1 MIDAV
6 RIREAQERI
15 QGIALVTPMLHSRY
29 LSDLTGADVWLKA
42 ENLQRTGS
50 FKLRGAS
57 NRLQVL
63 SAEERT
69 RGVIAASA
77 GNHAQGVA
85 LAAQSLGVTATICM
99 PIDASLTKV
108 ESTRG
113 YGARIHLDGATFDDA
128 LANARSMCESEG
140 SVFVSPFD
148 DEDVIAGQ
156 GTAGLEIL
164 DQCPTVDL
172 VVVPCGGGGLLSGIA
187 LAVHGERPEVEL
199 VGVQA
204 EACAPYVGSLADG
217 VITPATSAGTIADG
231 IAVKRPG
238 ELTFPVVREHVAR
251 MLTVDDEQIAAAITL
266 LAERQKLVV
275 EGAGAA
281 GVAALVSG
289 ALGDVSGRTVVVVV
303 SGGNIDLLLLQG
315 ILRHGLTSIGRY
327 MRFATRM
334 PDRPGA
340 LRAFLDI
347 LTAERVNIV
356 DMFHHRDGTDLGVKD
371 TGVDITVETK
381 DHAHGDLVIEKIRAG
396 GYPADRITL
405 S

>member
-1 MIDAV
+1 MIDVA
-6 RIREAQERI
+6 RIRDAQARI
-15 QGIALVTPMLHSRY
+15 ADVALVTPLLHSRY
-29 LSDLTGADVWLKA
+29 LSDLTGAEVWLKA

-57 NRLQVL
+57 NRLHL
-63 SAEERT
+63 LTAEERT
-69 RGVIAASA
+69 RGVVAASA

-85 LAAQSLGVTATICM
+85 LAAQSLGMTATICM

-113 YGARIHLDGATFDDA
+113 YGARIHLDGASFDDA
-128 LANARSMCESEG
+128 LANARAICETEG

-148 DEDVIAGQ
+148 DEEIIAGQ

-164 DQCPTVDL
+164 DQCPDVDL
-172 VVVPCGGGGLLSGIA
+172 VVVPCGGGGLISGVA
-187 LAVHGERPEVEL
+187 LAVHGERPSVEI

-204 EACAPYVGSLADG
+204 EACAPYVSSLADG
-217 VITPATSAGTIADG
+217 AITAATSAGTIADG

-238 ELTFPVVREHVAR
+238 SITFPIVQEHVAR

-266 LAERQKLVV
+266 VAERQKMVV

-281 GVAALVSG
+281 GVAALMSG
-289 ALGDVSGRTVVVVV
+289 ALGDVAGRTIVIVV

-315 ILRHGLTSIGRY
+315 ILRHGLTTIGRY
-327 MRFATRM
+327 MRFTTRM
-334 PDRPGA
+334 ADRPGA
-340 LRAFLDI
+340 LRQFLDI

-381 DHAHGDLVIEKIRAG
+381 DHAHGDQVIERIRAS
-396 GYPADRITL
+396 GYPADRINL